1 MKIIFF
7 FFILFT
13 TWQSTQA
20 QDSVSV
26 TIHWKF
32 TEIPSGFDHLNRTV
46 IYVNGDSV
54 KVSAPKL
61 MSSDNY
67 VTVRIPKG
75 KTDIYVLNYV
85 KFKGIWEEQLKV
97 NDYSIDA
104 SLDLSFK
111 FQNDTDIYMNFNVKK
126 GERQLKIH
134 KKRKRS
140 SR

>member
-1 MKIIFF
+1 MKHVLC
-7 FFILFT
+7 ILLFLA
-13 TWQSTQA
+13 TWKSTQA

-61 MSSDNY
+61 MSSENY
-67 VTVRIPKG
+67 VTIRIPKG
-75 KTDIYVLNYV
+75 KTDVYVLNYV
-85 KFKGIWEEQLKV
+85 KFKGSWEEQLKV

-104 SLDLSFK
+104 SLDTSLK
-111 FQNDTDIYMNFNVKK
+111 FEHDTDIYLNFNIKT

-134 KKRKRS
+134 KKRRRSKR
-140 SR
+140 